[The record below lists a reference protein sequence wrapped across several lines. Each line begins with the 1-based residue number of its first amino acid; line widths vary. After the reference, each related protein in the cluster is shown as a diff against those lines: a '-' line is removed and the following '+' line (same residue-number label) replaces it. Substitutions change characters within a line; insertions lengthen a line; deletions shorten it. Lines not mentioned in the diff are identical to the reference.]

1 MNNFAK
7 IEDVE
12 KLWRSL
18 TEDEKERAKNLL
30 PIVEDSLRMEADKV
44 GKNLD
49 RMIEEKS
56 YLENVAKS
64 VVVDVIARTLMTST
78 DAEPMT
84 QRSES
89 ALGYSVSGTYLVPGG
104 GLFIK
109 KSELA
114 RICMAMI
121 KGITVTLYE
130 KEKIN
135 EDPFGKLIY
144 KETPTKVENV
154 LVASTNT
161 QEVLD
166 ALNLTGKKAVYTIAI
181 PKGDKHTWKDNKVEF
196 FGEIWKVIG
205 FPQQG
210 IEQNIPLE
218 WNQKWMVERYG

>member
-44 GKNLD
+44 GKNLE

-89 ALGYSVSGTYLVPGG
+89 ALGYSVPEASHY
-104 GLFIK
+104 
-109 KSELA
+109 
-114 RICMAMI
+114 
-121 KGITVTLYE
+121 TLLSVRSF
-130 KEKIN
+130 
-135 EDPFGKLIY
+135 PL
-144 KETPTKVENV
+144 PSWHP
-154 LVASTNT
+154 ASPLTFHIHLPPCFADRHSRSFRL
-161 QEVLD
+161 LD
-166 ALNLTGKKAVYTIAI
+166 RA
-181 PKGDKHTWKDNKVEF
+181 
-196 FGEIWKVIG
+196 
-205 FPQQG
+205 
-210 IEQNIPLE
+210 
-218 WNQKWMVERYG
+218 